1 MIYRGVLVGFAV
13 TVLVGMSGAAAA
25 QETRPPTRMQPRQ
38 RQLADSLG
46 QDSVSVPIDTAE
58 ASALG
63 LPTQPSRS
71 FPVADSVMTAL
82 LELEG
87 YGATRYAADSLT
99 LFAETSEIRLNGNS
113 LVQREGSILEAD
125 SVMFQQE
132 DCLLVASGK
141 PTLFDG
147 ETVLVGGGM
156 RYDTCE
162 RTGIVAEA
170 LTKFVQQGIDWYLT
184 GELAVDSA
192 STRIY
197 GAGTDVTTCQLASP
211 HYHFHAYNV
220 KWVSDNVLV
229 ARPAVLYVKDV
240 PVLWL
245 PFIWQDMRQGRRSGL
260 LVPRFGFNDLV
271 RPNSGYRRHVSNIGY
286 YFAISDYLDF
296 QASLDWFSGNYVAL
310 NGQMRYRWLNRFVSG
325 NIGLSRIF
333 EEGADGQAG
342 GKSMRLQ
349 WMHQQSF
356 NQRTRLTAN
365 VDYATSTRVIEQNS
379 VDPLV
384 QTATLGSRV
393 NFSKQF
399 NWGTLTIGASRS
411 QDLANGTVTQ
421 ALPDISLS
429 PAPVNF
435 GESVTWSPSF
445 SFSNNQRL
453 NQFPGVVIERNPIAG
468 ASVDTLFPDDRTT
481 TLRLATPIRVG
492 RWNWRND
499 FAVTDFVTNRP
510 SEAITIV
517 DPVDSSTS
525 TVYYGED
532 FSTSVDW
539 NTGINLPSFFPTTWK
554 LQPSVGVQNTTSGPF
569 MIRNRETG
577 GAFVQQG
584 KRLSFSA
591 SLSPTFFGFFPGVGP
606 IARIRHSLSP
616 SLRWNL
622 APAADVPEAYA
633 RAYARPG
640 TEPQLRSP
648 MAHSISFGLSQTFE
662 GKLRQAADDTTSDPR
677 NAPKVK
683 LLSIQTSAITYDF
696 QQAKEPGRTGWTT
709 GSIQNTFTSDLL
721 RGFTLSVSH
730 DLWDGPVGY
739 DSTRFDLFLRSVS
752 ARFTLTGA
760 TFANIVSLFTGG
772 EVTAEEEDQVMD
784 PQDRLQPLGGAM
796 SAPRSLDPAID
807 QLTARTTARGGF
819 RASVTYDEQRTRT
832 QVVDGE
838 VEETLSLRN
847 LGLQIGFSLTPGW
860 AVSWNTNYNITQKK
874 FGQHV
879 LRLDRTMHRWGATF
893 SFVRAPNGNFAFN
906 FFISLRDQPEM
917 KFQYDQRT
925 VRQSTTGR

>member
-1 MIYRGVLVGFAV
+1 MMGRGLLIGCATASILVV
-13 TVLVGMSGAAAA
+13 PGAGAA
-25 QETRPPTRMQPRQ
+25 QEARPPPRTQQRERQPT
-38 RQLADSLG
+38 DSLR
-46 QDSVSVPIDTAE
+46 QDSIPVPIDTAE
-58 ASALG
+58 ARALG
-63 LPTQPSRS
+63 LPAQPSRS
-71 FPVADSVMTAL
+71 FPTADSIITAL
-82 LELEG
+82 LELED

-99 LFAETSEIRLNGNS
+99 LFAETSEIRLTGSS
-113 LVQREGSILEAD
+113 LVEREGSILEAD
-125 SVMFQQE
+125 SVTFQQD

-141 PTLFDG
+141 PALFDR

-170 LTKFVQQGIDWYLT
+170 LTKFEQQGIDWYLT
-184 GELAVDSA
+184 GELAVDSG

-197 GAGTDVTTCQLASP
+197 GSGTDVTTCQLATP
-211 HYHFHAYNV
+211 HYHFHASNV

-271 RPNSGYRRHVSNIGY
+271 RPNTGYRRHVSNIGY

-310 NGQMRYRWLNRFVSG
+310 NGQMKYRWLNRFLAGS
-325 NIGLSRIF
+325 IGLSRIF
-333 EEGADGQAG
+333 EEGAEGQPG
-342 GKSMRLQ
+342 SKSLRLQ

-393 NFSKQF
+393 NFSKQMD
-399 NWGTLTIGASRS
+399 WGTLTIGASRS
-411 QDLANGTVTQ
+411 QDLANGTITQ
-421 ALPDISLS
+421 SLPDISLS

-435 GESVTWSPSF
+435 GEAVTWSPSF

-453 NQFPGVVIERNPIAG
+453 NQFPGVVIETSTIAG
-468 ASVDTLFPDDRTT
+468 ITADTLFPDDRTT
-481 TLRLATPIRVG
+481 GFRLATPIRVG

-499 FAVTDFVTNRP
+499 FSVTDFVTNRP
-510 SEAITIV
+510 SQPVTIV

-532 FSTSVDW
+532 FSTGVDW
-539 NTGINLPSFFPTTWK
+539 NTGINLPSLFPSTWK

-569 MIRNRETG
+569 MIRNRQTG
-577 GAFVQQG
+577 GAFVSQG

-591 SLSPTFFGFFPGVGP
+591 SLSPTVFGFFPGVGP
-606 IARIRHSLSP
+606 ISRIRHSFSP
-616 SLRWNL
+616 MFSWNL

-633 RAYARPG
+633 RAVSRPG
-640 TEPQLRSP
+640 TTPQLRSP
-648 MAHSISFGLSQTFE
+648 TAHSISLGLSQTFE
-662 GKLRQAADDTTSDPR
+662 GKLRAAADDTTSDPR
-677 NAPKVK
+677 DAPKVK

-696 QQAKEPGRTGWTT
+696 QQAKEPGRSGWTT

-721 RGFTLSVSH
+721 RGFTLSLSH
-730 DLWDGPVGY
+730 ELWDGPIGY

-760 TFANIVSLFTGG
+760 TFANIFSLFTGG
-772 EVTAEEEDQVMD
+772 EVTAEQEDQAAD

-807 QLTARTTARGGF
+807 QLTARPTAGGGF
-819 RASVTYDEQRTRT
+819 RTSVTYDEQRTRT
-832 QVVDGE
+832 RIVDGE
-838 VEETLSLRN
+838 AIETPSLRN

-860 AVSWNTNYNITQKK
+860 SVSWNTNYNITQKE
-874 FGQHV
+874 FGQHL
-879 LRLDRTMHRWGATF
+879 LRLDRTMHRWRATF
-893 SFVRAPNGNFAFN
+893 SFVKAPNGNFAFN
-906 FFISLRDQPEM
+906 FFISLQDQPEM

-925 VRQSTTGR
+925 VRGR

>member
-1 MIYRGVLVGFAV
+1 MIGRAVLVGGTVTFLLGVSASAV
-13 TVLVGMSGAAAA
+13 A
-25 QETRPPTRMQPRQ
+25 QETRPPPRTQ
-38 RQLADSLG
+38 QRERQLPDSLR
-46 QDSVSVPIDTAE
+46 QDSIPIPIDTAE
-58 ASALG
+58 ARALG
-63 LPTQPSRS
+63 LPTQPSRT
-71 FPVADSVMTAL
+71 FPESDSVITAL
-82 LELEG
+82 LDLED

-99 LFAETSEIRLNGNS
+99 LFAATSEIRLTGRS
-113 LVQREGSILEAD
+113 LVEREGSILEAD
-125 SVMFQQE
+125 SVMFQQD

-141 PTLFDG
+141 PILFDR

-197 GAGTDVTTCQLASP
+197 GSGTDVTTCQLAEP
-211 HYHFHAYNV
+211 HYHFRAHNV
-220 KWVSDNVLV
+220 KWVSNNVLV

-286 YFAISDYLDF
+286 YFAISDYLDL
-296 QASLDWFSGNYVAL
+296 QSSLDWFSGNYVAL
-310 NGQMRYRWLNRFVSG
+310 NGQVRYRWLNRFLTGS
-325 NIGLSRIF
+325 IGLSRIF
-333 EEGADGQAG
+333 EEGVDGQPG
-342 GKSMRLQ
+342 SKSLRLQ

-399 NWGTLTIGASRS
+399 NWGTLTVGASRS
-411 QDLANGTVTQ
+411 QDLANGTISQ
-421 ALPDISLS
+421 SLPDISLS

-453 NQFPGVVIERNPIAG
+453 NQFPGIVIEENPITGVPA
-468 ASVDTLFPDDRTT
+468 DTLFPDDRTT
-481 TLRLATPIRVG
+481 SLRLATPIRVG

-499 FAVTDFVTNRP
+499 FAVTDFTTNRP
-510 SEAITIV
+510 SAPITLV

-532 FSTSVDW
+532 FSTGVDW
-539 NTGINLPSFFPTTWK
+539 NTGINLPSLFPTTWK

-569 MIRNRETG
+569 MIRNRQTG

-584 KRLSFSA
+584 KRLSFNA
-591 SLSPTFFGFFPGVGP
+591 SLSPTVFGFFPGVGP
-606 IARIRHSLSP
+606 ITRVRHALSP
-616 SLRWNL
+616 IVRWNL
-622 APAADVPEAYA
+622 APAANVPEAYA
-633 RAYARPG
+633 RAVSRPG
-640 TEPQLRSP
+640 TTPQLRSP
-648 MAHSISFGLSQTFE
+648 TTHSVSLGLSQTFE
-662 GKLRQAADDTTSDPR
+662 GKLRSAADDTTSDPR
-677 NAPKVK
+677 NTPKVK
-683 LLSIQTSAITYDF
+683 LLSIQTSGIAYDF

-721 RGFTLSVSH
+721 RGFTLSLSH

-739 DSTRFDLFLRSVS
+739 DSTSFDLFLRSVS
-752 ARFTLTGA
+752 ARFTLTGR
-760 TFANIVSLFTGG
+760 TFANIFSLFTGG
-772 EVTAEEEDQVMD
+772 EVTAEEEDTMAD

-807 QLTARTTARGGF
+807 QLTARPTASGGF
-819 RASVTYDEQRTRT
+819 RMSVSYDEQRTRT
-832 QVVDGE
+832 QIVDGE
-838 VEETLSLRN
+838 VIENPSLRN
-847 LGLQIGFSLTPGW
+847 LGLQIGFSPTPGW
-860 AVSWNTNYNITQKK
+860 AASWNTNYNITQKE

-879 LRLDRTMHRWGATF
+879 LRLDRTMHRWRATF
-893 SFVRAPNGNFAFN
+893 SFVQAPNGNFAFN

-925 VRQSTTGR
+925 VRQ